1 MQPPGLGAVQIGISI
16 EPGVEII
23 QKEGSKLGAREDFAK
38 RVGLD
43 LFRCVSGLGNRGSG
57 ASRHA

>member
-1 MQPPGLGAVQIGISI
+1 MQPPGPGAVQIGISI

-43 LFRCVSGLGNRGSG
+43 LFRCGGKEIIE
-57 ASRHA
+57 